1 MVVGHYRGVGLGA
14 LHLSKN
20 RYLLTLLLYLMQ
32 FLNEFQEL
40 NKIFLNFKI
49 YIYVS
54 NSMFL
59 QFGILVW
66 FNQFIS
72 VISKNA
78 HPLYLFLYPK

>member
-14 LHLSKN
+14 LHLSN
-20 RYLLTLLLYLMQ
+20 RYLLTLTLYLMQ

-66 FNQFIS
+66 FNQFIT

-78 HPLYLFLYPK
+78 HPLYLFL